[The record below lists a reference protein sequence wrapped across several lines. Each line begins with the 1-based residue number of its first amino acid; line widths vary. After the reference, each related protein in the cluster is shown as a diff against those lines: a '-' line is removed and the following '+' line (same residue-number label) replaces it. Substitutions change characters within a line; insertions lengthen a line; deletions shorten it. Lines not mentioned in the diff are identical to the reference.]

1 MIGKNTVAVVIPA
14 RGGSTRLKRKNVC
27 PVWNKPM
34 LFWAIKCCHSSQYI
48 DEVYVSSEDAEILSL
63 AMEFDAIPVQRPV
76 ELADN
81 FTYKQEA
88 IVHAVENMNE
98 KFDIIV
104 SMQANSPEISARDV
118 DSAIEKLHVNDR
130 NEIFSVDEDLIQ
142 NAAFRIMKYNYVF
155 QKTIS
160 TRSGAFVTNY
170 IDVHTV
176 DDVNDLELN
185 RSPSLHYNEVKN
197 V

>member
-1 MIGKNTVAVVIPA
+1 
-14 RGGSTRLKRKNVC
+14 
-27 PVWNKPM
+27 
-34 LFWAIKCCHSSQYI
+34 
-48 DEVYVSSEDAEILSL
+48 VYVSSEDAEILSL